1 MKRNVDAS
9 NMKRFFFVLGVMSLV
24 LAAGW
29 GVRVAST
36 IQARARNARLG
47 GDIESLFDALQ
58 KYKEHAGAYPRGSN
72 SDIAKA
78 LQGQNEKK
86 VTVLVGRKLELNA
99 KGEYTDPWG
108 TPLRIYFSDA
118 SVLIRSAGPN
128 GRFDESTAMEFDDYI
143 RSN

>member
-1 MKRNVDAS
+1 MK
-9 NMKRFFFVLGVMSLV
+9 KFLLVLGVIALV
-24 LAAGW
+24 VAAGW
-29 GVRVAST
+29 AVKAITTV
-36 IQARARNARLG
+36 QAKARNARLSS
-47 GDIESLFDALQ
+47 DIESLFDGLQ
-58 KYKEHAGAYPRGSN
+58 KYKEFVGAYPRGGN
-72 SDIAKA
+72 ADIARA

-108 TPLRIYFSDA
+108 NPLRIYFSDT

-128 GRFDESTAMEFDDYI
+128 GRFDESTAMEFDDFI

>member
-1 MKRNVDAS
+1 MK
-9 NMKRFFFVLGVMSLV
+9 KFLLVLGVIALV
-24 LAAGW
+24 IAAGW
-29 GVRVAST
+29 AVRAVT
-36 IQARARNARLG
+36 TVQAKARNARLSS
-47 GDIESLFDALQ
+47 DVESLFDGLQ
-58 KYKEHAGAYPRGSN
+58 KYKEFVGSYPRGGN
-72 SDIAKA
+72 ADIARA

-108 TPLRIYFSDA
+108 NPLRIYFSDT

-128 GRFDESTAMEFDDYI
+128 GRFDESTAMEFDDFI